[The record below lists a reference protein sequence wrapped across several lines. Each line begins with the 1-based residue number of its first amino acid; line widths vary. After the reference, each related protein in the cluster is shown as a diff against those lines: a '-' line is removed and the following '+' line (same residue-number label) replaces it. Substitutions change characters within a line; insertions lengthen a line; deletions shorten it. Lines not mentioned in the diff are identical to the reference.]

1 MIGIIEF
8 SYRIFLD
15 IVLVDTNYYTMTY
28 RNDHLY
34 VENKSG
40 LFLSAFCIEWTNN
53 TFSTVSGF
61 NDDLRSL
68 INRPPALNWRST
80 PADVAGI
87 EKRRLANFDKYGSL
101 SWWCCNHNSIM
112 YFNLYQSFISPIS
125 SDIHIY

>member
-1 MIGIIEF
+1 
-8 SYRIFLD
+8 
-15 IVLVDTNYYTMTY
+15 MTY

-40 LFLSAFCIEWTNN
+40 LFLSAFCIERTNH

-80 PADVAGI
+80 PVDAAGI
-87 EKRRLANFDKYGSL
+87 EKRHLANFDKYGSL
-101 SWWCCNHNSIM
+101 S
-112 YFNLYQSFISPIS
+112 
-125 SDIHIY
+125 